1 MKKISLVL
9 IYNNEDK
16 NIVKSVESLQ
26 NQIIS
31 DFELLCVNTSE
42 KINANEK
49 LQSIAEVDKRI
60 KLYNIPL
67 FEDEN
72 EIKKTALMLSNGEYI
87 VFLPVYEFSCDYLS
101 LLYQSNVIK
110 NEHKFKIEEEKFY
123 KRDFLENY
131 EKIEDIIEEK
141 VEGKLEKFIFEAE
154 KLKDEFSVGLDE
166 LSKAHSLAIDNKVYD
181 LSIKFANLKDNIGYM
196 KNECENIKQQIRN
209 ELEEKEKNIN
219 ERIIKDV
226 TCIYEKIKA
235 ETDLKGAEI
244 SRVYEEITKNY
255 QYTEK
260 LTGENR
266 NYVDTVLVNDKQELK
281 NKLYDLEKDI
291 VVRYVNLKRM
301 LESRSDELDSRI
313 KAITGSGN
321 FDNLEAK
328 TDFIDYEK
336 VLNESIENIYMH
348 INSTNAEF
356 YKELSQMYGEINSK
370 LVEKIKGLEILH
382 NNRIYNLKEEM
393 AAEIDRKINELRNE
407 LK

>member
-1 MKKISLVL
+1 MEKISLVL
-9 IYNNEDK
+9 IYNNENK
-16 NIVKSVESLQ
+16 NIIKCVESLQ

-42 KINANEK
+42 EPGINEK
-49 LQSIAEVDKRI
+49 LQSLSDIDERI

-72 EIKKTALMLSNGEYI
+72 DVKKTALMLANGEYI
-87 VFLPVYEFSCDYLS
+87 VFLPVSEFSYDYLS

-141 VEGKLEKFIFEAE
+141 VEGKLQKFISVSE
-154 KLKDEFSVGLDE
+154 KLKDEFTVDLE
-166 LSKAHSLAIDNKVYD
+166 NLSKAHSVAIDNKVYD
-181 LSIKFANLKDNIGYM
+181 LSMKFSNLKDNIDYM
-196 KNECENIKQQIRN
+196 RNEGENIKQQIKY

-226 TCIYEKIKA
+226 SCIYENIKA

-244 SRVYEEITKNY
+244 SKVYEEITKNY

-260 LTGENR
+260 LTNENR

-301 LESRSDELDSRI
+301 LESHADELDSRI
-313 KAITGSGN
+313 KAITGSGS
-321 FDNLEAK
+321 FDNLEEK

-336 VLNESIENIYMH
+336 ALNESIENIYMH

-356 YKELSQMYGEINSK
+356 YKELSKMYAEINSK
-370 LVEKIKGLEILH
+370 LIEKIKELEILY
-382 NNRIYNLKEEM
+382 NNRIYLLKEEM
-393 AAEIDRKINELRNE
+393 AAETDRKINELREE

>member
-1 MKKISLVL
+1 MEKISLVL
-9 IYNNEDK
+9 IYNNENK
-16 NIVKSVESLQ
+16 NIIKCVESLQ

-42 KINANEK
+42 ETVINEK
-49 LQSIAEVDKRI
+49 LQSLSEVDGRI

-72 EIKKTALMLSNGEYI
+72 DVKKTALMLANGEYI
-87 VFLPVYEFSCDYLS
+87 VFLPVSEFSYDYLS

-110 NEHKFKIEEEKFY
+110 NEHKFRIEEEKFY

-141 VEGKLEKFIFEAE
+141 VEGKLQKFISVVEN
-154 KLKDEFSVGLDE
+154 LKDGFAVDLEN
-166 LSKAHSLAIDNKVYD
+166 LSKAHSVAIDNKVYD
-181 LSIKFANLKDNIGYM
+181 LSMKFSNLKDNIDYM
-196 KNECENIKQQIRN
+196 RNESNNIKQQIKY

-226 TCIYEKIKA
+226 SCIYENIKA

-260 LTGENR
+260 LTNENR
-266 NYVDTVLVNDKQELK
+266 TYVDTVLVNDKQELK

-301 LESRSDELDSRI
+301 LESRADELDSRI
-313 KAITGSGN
+313 KAVTGSGS
-321 FDNLEAK
+321 FDNLEEK

-336 VLNESIENIYMH
+336 ALNESIENIYMH

-356 YKELSQMYGEINSK
+356 YKELSKMYAEINSK
-370 LVEKIKGLEILH
+370 LIEKNKELEILY
-382 NNRIYNLKEEM
+382 NNRIYSLKEEM
-393 AAEIDRKINELRNE
+393 AAETDRKINELREE